1 MTKHDIV
8 REAFKNNL
16 GEISWNESHPNMV
29 SRRLKNV
36 GWNIAKEKV
45 DAFKSELRNN
55 GIDISLVTIKTGLYT
70 TVLYP
75 NTWFTETV

>member
-16 GEISWNESHPNMV
+16 GAIAWNEFTGGV
-29 SRRLKNV
+29 SRRLKNM
-36 GWNIAKEKV
+36 GWNIAQEKV
-45 DAFKSELRNN
+45 DAFKRELCNN
-55 GIDISLVTIKTGLYT
+55 GIDISLVTVKTGLYT

-75 NTWFTETV
+75 KTWFKETV

>member
-8 REAFKNNL
+8 REAFKNNF
-16 GEISWNESHPNMV
+16 GEIAWNESHPDMV

-36 GWNIAKEKV
+36 GLSSKE
-45 DAFKSELRNN
+45 DIYAFRAELDSK
-55 GIDISLVTIKTGLYT
+55 GIDHWLVTVKTGLYT

-75 NTWFTETV
+75 KEWFTEAV

>member
-36 GWNIAKEKV
+36 GWNIAEKKV
-45 DAFKSELRNN
+45 DAFKRELRSN
-55 GIDISLVTIKTGLYT
+55 GIDVSLVTIKTGLYT

-75 NTWFTETV
+75 KEWFKETV

>member
-36 GWNIAKEKV
+36 GWNIAEEKV
-45 DAFKSELRNN
+45 DAFRAELHSK
-55 GIDISLVTIKTGLYT
+55 GIDHFLVTVKTGLYT

-75 NTWFTETV
+75 KEWFWETV

>member
-1 MTKHDIV
+1 MTKHDVV

-16 GEISWNESHPNMV
+16 GEISWNESHPAMV

-36 GWNIAKEKV
+36 GWNIAEEKV
-45 DAFKSELRNN
+45 DAFKRELRNN

-75 NTWFTETV
+75 KTWFTETV